1 MGVFYSG
8 YRQSVIDAAR
18 NPVDRPP
25 AGFIEAFIAT
35 HESTKQ
41 EDLSI
46 SESLNIGRKRI
57 ERREKIKELTGED
70 ITALEGLAVPQMALS
85 EIGRS
90 ARGQQAVTQYQ
101 TKLVELS
108 SRFPEIKTDEELFAE
123 IVEDSRRLREKTG
136 KLMENS
142 TFSGKLGSF
151 AGAMAAV
158 MQDPL
163 VLGSMLFGVGASA
176 GILRTAL
183 TEGGINLVSEAA
195 VQPLV
200 FQYKRKLGSPFTVG
214 EAATRV
220 AAAGAGG
227 FLLAGTVKG
236 VTRGVSSL
244 VKPRVPGVDDLLES
258 FEKGVKKPTELQR
271 DAAAVVADYADVIRE
286 SPFDLA
292 DPVATQRHIGATAK
306 AISDVESGNP
316 VDVTDTLRGLEP
328 REEVRGGAV
337 RGDPEEVVR
346 QVVTGHLFNPDV
358 GLSAAEEVQFAAS
371 TRLLSPEQ
379 SARLVEF
386 LESVKNIEDAQT
398 LQLLSKEGLA
408 DFETQVDRIADAG
421 IKFVFGEQPAIV
433 SVPGRQIAA
442 RAGEPTEPLVPDFRL
457 EEADEI
463 AARANAI
470 LEEQDLEVPT
480 GLLAETGGEPLPLMR
495 SARELIA
502 EAEDEVR
509 VGFELKDCLIK
520 G

>member
-1 MGVFYSG
+1 MGVFDSG
-8 YRQSVIDAAR
+8 YRQSLIDAAR

-41 EDLSI
+41 EDLST

-90 ARGQQAVTQYQ
+90 AAGQQAVKRYQ

-108 SRFPEIKTDEELFAE
+108 SRFPEIKTDEELFGE

-163 VLGSMLFGVGASA
+163 VLGSMLFGVGTSA

-183 TEGGINLVSEAA
+183 TEAGINVGSEVL

-200 FQYKRKLGSPFTVG
+200 FQYKRKLDSPFTVG

-227 FLLAGTVKG
+227 FLLAGTIKG

-244 VKPRVPGVDDLLES
+244 IKPRIPGVDDLLES
-258 FEKGVKKPTELQR
+258 FERGVKQPTELQR
-271 DAAAVVADYADVIRE
+271 DAAAVVSDYADVIRE

-292 DPVATQRHIGATAK
+292 DPVATQSHLGATAK

-328 REEVRGGAV
+328 REEVRGEL
-337 RGDPEEVVR
+337 P
-346 QVVTGHLFNPDV
+346 P
-358 GLSAAEEVQFAAS
+358 S
-371 TRLLSPEQ
+371 
-379 SARLVEF
+379 
-386 LESVKNIEDAQT
+386 
-398 LQLLSKEGLA
+398 
-408 DFETQVDRIADAG
+408 
-421 IKFVFGEQPAIV
+421 
-433 SVPGRQIAA
+433 

-470 LEEQDLEVPT
+470 LEEQDLEIPS
-480 GLLAETGGEPLPLMR
+480 GLLTETGGEAVPIMR

-509 VGFELKDCLIK
+509 VGFELRDCLIK